1 MQLSW
6 RGSFRLNPSRK
17 KWKRLL
23 SKFIVS
29 YAVHVYFEGTVIK
42 KKGGGE
48 GEEKATCWLIKK
60 PSIFLMTR
68 HFCSFVS
75 QTHWLMGKVQSRC
88 LLRAV
93 WSAFLFFF
101 FICYVL
107 GVFNPRDTAVC
118 YRTPLCYVTF
128 CFSYVEEK
136 CLNRIERDRWL
147 GWRMKELTP

>member
-17 KWKRLL
+17 KVEKVIIEVYSVLCC
-23 SKFIVS
+23 S
-29 YAVHVYFEGTVIK
+29 HVFWGDSNKK
-42 KKGGGE
+42 KKGGGK
-48 GEEKATCWLIKK
+48 EKKKLLVDLLKSHRYFPWLGIFVALFPKHTGLWETCSPGASLGQYG
-60 PSIFLMTR
+60 L
-68 HFCSFVS
+68 
-75 QTHWLMGKVQSRC
+75 
-88 LLRAV
+88 
-93 WSAFLFFF
+93 LFFSF

-118 YRTPLCYVTF
+118 YRTPLCYVPF

-147 GWRMKELTP
+147 VWRMKELTP